1 MTDFLNDSVRLHDLD
16 KSDRALVE
24 IFLEDL
30 SVDPRRVLA
39 GSIAIT
45 GFTQPEPTFKYL
57 TPENKADWYDA
68 ESVVIPEGVPIPWQ
82 PLRKLGCVFTP

>member
-24 IFLEDL
+24 IFFDELCVEL
-30 SVDPRRVLA
+30 HKVGA

-45 GFTQPEPTFKYL
+45 EFTQPEPTFKYL
-57 TPENKADWYDA
+57 TPENKADWYDT
-68 ESVVIPEGVPIPWQ
+68 ESVVIPSGTYIPWQ
-82 PLRKLGCVFTP
+82 PLRKLDCVFTP

>member
-1 MTDFLNDSVRLHDLD
+1 MTDFLNYSVCLRDLD
-16 KSDRALVE
+16 KSDQARVE
-24 IFLEDL
+24 VFLEDL

-57 TPENKADWYDA
+57 TPENKADWYDT
-68 ESVVIPEGVPIPWQ
+68 ESVVIPSGTYIPWQ